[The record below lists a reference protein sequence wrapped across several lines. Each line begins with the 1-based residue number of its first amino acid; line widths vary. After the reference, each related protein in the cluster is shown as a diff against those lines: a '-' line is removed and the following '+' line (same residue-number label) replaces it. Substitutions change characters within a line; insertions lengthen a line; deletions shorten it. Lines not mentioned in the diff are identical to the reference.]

1 MRRPARAELD
11 QASSLPI
18 MTLQIV
24 TYIVAAISVLC
35 VVLILVKF
43 RRNIQKILY
52 KTPCLNQ
59 EEKHAC
65 NPRTRSCL
73 NMGLSSEKN
82 SNHTLG
88 SSMMQRAAPAGVK
101 AEPQ

>member
-1 MRRPARAELD
+1 M
-11 QASSLPI
+11 SSSP
-18 MTLQIV
+18 
-24 TYIVAAISVLC
+24 YIVEFDPNLD
-35 VVLILVKF
+35 ILLQF

-73 NMGLSSEKN
+73 NMGLSAEKN
-82 SNHTLG
+82 TNHPLQVSNYPPLREFFFRNFL
-88 SSMMQRAAPAGVK
+88 SPL
-101 AEPQ
+101 